1 MGVFHWLTGHWLD
14 VLATAWLLLSWC
26 GYAWFARRKARD
38 TYCIASVLHAYRKQ
52 WMAAMLKRDNRI
64 ADASL
69 LANLERN
76 ASFLASTAILVIAGL
91 VTILASVEKVHA
103 MLQNVPLAQPNL
115 SLEQLQFKV
124 VVLLLIFV
132 YAFFT
137 FTWAMRQYGFC
148 AVLVG
153 AAPYFDE
160 PEAQGRLGEN
170 FVRHSA
176 KVIDQAGHTYNYGLR
191 AFYFSLAVL
200 AWLVN
205 TWFFA
210 VMVALVVAVLYAREF
225 HSRTLRSLIA
235 VGSLQ
240 DKDISV
246 LHD

>member
-1 MGVFHWLTGHWLD
+1 MGIFHWLAGHWLD
-14 VLATAWLLLSWC
+14 VFATAWLLLCWW
-26 GYAWFARRKARD
+26 GYARFARKKARA

-69 LANLERN
+69 LGNLERN

-91 VTILASVEKVHA
+91 VTILASVENVHA
-103 MLQNVPLAQPNL
+103 MLVKVPLAQPEL

-124 VVLLLIFV
+124 VVLLLIYV

-153 AAPYFDE
+153 AAPYSDE
-160 PEAQGRLGEN
+160 PEAQGRLGET

-176 KVIDQAGHTYNYGLR
+176 QVIDQAGNTYNYGLR
-191 AFYFSLAVL
+191 AYYFSLAVL

-205 TWFFA
+205 TWVF
-210 VMVALVVAVLYAREF
+210 VLVVALVVAVLYAREF

-235 VGSLQ
+235 VGALQ
-240 DKDISV
+240 EKDLSV